1 MSETNSSNCN
11 HNCADCQAEC
21 SSREIP
27 KDVQNQYS
35 NIKKIIAVVS
45 GKGGVG
51 KSTVCTLLAKDLVKK
66 GHKVGIMDADI
77 TGPSIPLMLSLK
89 GPAYGED
96 NMIIP
101 LETKSGIKVI
111 SAQMLLDD
119 QESPVIWRGPIL
131 AGMVRQFFTE
141 VKWGDLDYLII
152 DLPPG
157 TGDVPLTVFQSI
169 PLNGILI
176 VTTPQELVTT
186 IVMKAVNMAKMMNI
200 PIIGVVENMSY
211 VKCPDCGKE
220 IEVFGPSHLP
230 LYKEKGLSMLDRLP
244 LEPLVTQEI
253 TEGKFTETKLSL
265 PKTIESLEQLPM

>member
-1 MSETNSSNCN
+1 
-11 HNCADCQAEC
+11 
-21 SSREIP
+21 
-27 KDVQNQYS
+27 
-35 NIKKIIAVVS
+35 
-45 GKGGVG
+45 
-51 KSTVCTLLAKDLVKK
+51 
-66 GHKVGIMDADI
+66 
-77 TGPSIPLMLSLK
+77 
-89 GPAYGED
+89 
-96 NMIIP
+96 
-101 LETKSGIKVI
+101 
-111 SAQMLLDD
+111 MLLDD

-200 PIIGVVENMSY
+200 PIIGVIENMSY

-230 LYKEKGLSMLDRLP
+230 LYQEKGLSTLDRLP
-244 LEPLVTQEI
+244 LEPIVTQEI
-253 TEGKFTETKLSL
+253 SDGKFTETKLSL
-265 PKTIESLEQLPM
+265 PKTIEALD